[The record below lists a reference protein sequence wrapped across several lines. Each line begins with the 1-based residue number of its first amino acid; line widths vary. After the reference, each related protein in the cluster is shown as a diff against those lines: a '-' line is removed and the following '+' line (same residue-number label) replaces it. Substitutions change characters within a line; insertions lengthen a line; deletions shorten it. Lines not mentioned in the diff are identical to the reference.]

1 MKAIVIIYDGT
12 VPTQYEAEQ
21 IIKAATFIKGNGSIT
36 PFEEDSIAG
45 LIAKSCIPPKFHVED
60 GNSAV
65 ITIAEV
71 CDLSREPYKFATSV
85 IFNLTNKEFKKT
97 ENGKAFVKACSLLSK
112 SDNEVPVDPRVAN
125 EYGFNA
131 AHRDCIRT
139 LYKHYLEGDYY
150 V

>member
-1 MKAIVIIYDGT
+1 MKAIVIMYEGT

-21 IIKAATFIKGNGSIT
+21 LIKAATFIKGNGRIT
-36 PFEEDSIAG
+36 PFEEDGLAG
-45 LIAKSCIPPKFHVED
+45 LIAKSCIPPKFHAED

-65 ITIAEV
+65 ITIAEI
-71 CDLSREPYKFATSV
+71 CDLSCEPYKFSTSV
-85 IFNLTNKEFKKT
+85 ILHLTNREFKRT
-97 ENGKAFVKACSLLSK
+97 ENGKAFVKACSLLSRP
-112 SDNEVPVDPRVAN
+112 DDEVPVDSNIAKK
-125 EYGFNA
+125 YGFNA